1 MSLGYEGFCKL
12 IEQDE
17 EVAIYAYSGANIND
31 NYDLRKQHILDYDG
45 EILIYKCCLEEPEIH
60 TKIKRRPS
68 GRKYEEVKRVT
79 HFPNVVEHIRN
90 GDVIIEKE
98 CFNAFKRYSGMEID
112 YIALQLLCKI
122 FTYYQENGYL
132 PEKEGFIQ

>member
-122 FTYYQENGYL
+122 FTYYQENGCL